1 MVTYD
6 NFKYPVKGMKEVKRL
21 PNGYHDINPLYIEQA
36 RQLILQECSENEDL
50 SEFLRAQDEIKNEA
64 MFFPVTKSF

>member
-21 PNGYHDINPLYIEQA
+21 PNGYHDINPVYIEQA
-36 RQLILQECSENEDL
+36 RQLILQECSKNEDL
-50 SEFLRAQDEIKNEA
+50 SEFLRA
-64 MFFPVTKSF
+64 